1 MADAISGVTLYGEPP
16 LCCTRRSTCSQLYAE
31 ESHQGG
37 VEAYVDA
44 MPMKRGGTDTTCLFP
59 WDVCETRAMDENVSG
74 AGFAAVRNVSCE
86 ILVAFAVLACV
97 CRSTG
102 ALLCA
107 AVVACRIARGI
118 DATGAIE
125 WCRTCPS
132 KLISPVD
139 RTVVSDGVGAVSRT
153 SSPSWPQSYLLS
165 RLSLLQSAGQ
175 HSCAWQDLKSHHPCN
190 PPATCHQLY

>member
-1 MADAISGVTLYGEPP
+1 MAWHTSQQPWPIARVCLPGSFVGFSAMSAFMADAISGVTLYGEPP

-37 VEAYVDA
+37 VEAYADA

-59 WDVCETRAMDENVSG
+59 WDVCEIRAVDENVSG
-74 AGFAAVRNVSCE
+74 AEFAAVRNASCE

-107 AVVACRIARGI
+107 AGVACRIARGI

-132 KLISPVD
+132 KLMLIEQ
-139 RTVVSDGVGAVSRT
+139 
-153 SSPSWPQSYLLS
+153 W
-165 RLSLLQSAGQ
+165 
-175 HSCAWQDLKSHHPCN
+175 
-190 PPATCHQLY
+190 